1 MVFKV
6 FKLSAQ
12 FVIIL
17 REGLDLTQSIPPC
30 TGKDYPVHSLM
41 MNRMT
46 LFHQNSGDIGKY
58 TPSAIEISLDRRL
71 RVPCNNFPNLKCILK
86 WAESVSRKGSLKK
99 TRFFGTLVPNI
110 GGWGGWVPNLPRTPP
125 NHPKNRLFLPEFHLL
140 WSQNSRR
147 VSGSRHLGPMEVPL
161 M

>member
-1 MVFKV
+1 MKQASTRWKFH
-6 FKLSAQ
+6 FFAQ
-12 FVIIL
+12 NPKNWQNHDLYSFLFGTEVMMCQKN
-17 REGLDLTQSIPPC
+17 REGWLVGVWDGDRWDPSHPFRISSHSHPTRRC
-30 TGKDYPVHSLM
+30 TVILP
-41 MNRMT
+41 
-46 LFHQNSGDIGKY
+46 
-58 TPSAIEISLDRRL
+58 
-71 RVPCNNFPNLKCILK
+71 LK

-125 NHPKNRLFLPEFHLL
+125 NHPKNRLFWPEFHLL